1 MCHILTCV
9 FRCYWKIIIREH
21 HFTNREKRK
30 LFKNSVRTFFRSF
43 LIYIYVVFLNNRL
56 ITLIKFIFFILFF
69 LFINKIKQLIHG
81 YFSHLVFCI
90 KKMI

>member
-43 LIYIYVVFLNNRL
+43 FFIYVVFLNNRL
-56 ITLIKFIFFILFF
+56 ITLIKFIFFLLFF